1 MYICVSIQNLT
12 GATATAA
19 AGAAGGTA
27 TGFATGTAVISV
39 ILQQLAGLAKNNW
52 QKQLEKKHPE
62 GINATRK

>member
-19 AGAAGGTA
+19 AGAAGGIA

-39 ILQQLAGLAKNNW
+39 ILELDS
-52 QKQLEKKHPE
+52 QKIKYATGKKTPR
-62 GINATRK
+62 GYKRYT